1 MDLIQNATFIEQSSI
16 GSPLVDESTEN
27 GKCNSNS
34 GDPPKLLKC
43 NKSGCEFTSTSVN
56 GLLSHL
62 KTQHKFLIK
71 YCESKMEG
79 HEDHNHQTPG
89 SHPQAVVGLGNG
101 NHSFPST
108 VAPTTGNGAGNLSK
122 NVVKSLQTCPLC
134 SKRMNSDEKMIH
146 LANQHLSEDL
156 ARDGVPTEPPFR

>member
-1 MDLIQNATFIEQSSI
+1 MDSVQNATALEQSPF
-16 GSPLVDESTEN
+16 GSPLVNDSPEN
-27 GKCNSNS
+27 GKCTA

-62 KTQHKFLIK
+62 KSQHKFLIK
-71 YCESKMEG
+71 YCETKMEG
-79 HEDHNHQTPG
+79 QEDHLG
-89 SHPQAVVGLGNG
+89 QASDGQRQG
-101 NHSFPST
+101 
-108 VAPTTGNGAGNLSK
+108 GAGSSNGSSGCQPSAPAAGLSK